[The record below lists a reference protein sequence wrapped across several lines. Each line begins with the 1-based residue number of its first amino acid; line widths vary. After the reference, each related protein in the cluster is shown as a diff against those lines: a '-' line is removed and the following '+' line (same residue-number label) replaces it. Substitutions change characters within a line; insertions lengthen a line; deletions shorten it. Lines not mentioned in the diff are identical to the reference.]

1 MIYDF
6 LSPRQPYNIMPNAP
20 TILVI
25 DADPIARQ
33 LISDTL
39 RHEGYNVEEWDSM
52 LGYEELDELE
62 CSMVVVDIE
71 LAKSIRSTLVSDMR
85 HHSVTMYMPIIVCTA
100 LSSDNDIITGL
111 NEGADDY
118 ITKPFS
124 PATLTA
130 RVKSIMRR
138 HYHYHAIG

>member
-1 MIYDF
+1 
-6 LSPRQPYNIMPNAP
+6 MPNAP

-33 LISDTL
+33 IISDTI

-52 LGYEELDELE
+52 LSYEDLDELE
-62 CSMVVVDIE
+62 CSMVIVDIE
-71 LAKSIRSTLVSDMR
+71 LEKSIRSTLVSDMR
-85 HHSVTMYMPIIVCTA
+85 HHSVTMYMPIIVCTG
-100 LSSDNDIITGL
+100 LSSDSDVITVL

-138 HYHYHAIG
+138 HYKYHAIG

>member
-6 LSPRQPYNIMPNAP
+6 LSPRQPYIMPNAP

-25 DADPIARQ
+25 DDDPVARQ

-39 RHEGYNVEEWDSM
+39 RHEGYVVEEWDSM

-62 CSMVVVDIE
+62 CSMVIVDIE

-85 HHSVTMYMPIIVCTA
+85 HHSVTMYMPIVICTG
-100 LSSDNDIITGL
+100 LSSDSDIIAGL

-124 PATLTA
+124 PAALTA